1 MVSVDPQGNT
11 LSPRPSS
18 ATGIIGNYLPVTLK
32 SHSSQKPSE

>member
-1 MVSVDPQGNT
+1 MVSVDPQGNIS
-11 LSPRPSS
+11 LRPSS